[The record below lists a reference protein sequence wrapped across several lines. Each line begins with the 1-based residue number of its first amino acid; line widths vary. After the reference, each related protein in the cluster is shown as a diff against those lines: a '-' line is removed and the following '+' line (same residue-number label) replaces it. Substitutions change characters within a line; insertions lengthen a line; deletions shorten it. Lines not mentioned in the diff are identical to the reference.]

1 MMTMFKI
8 LKNKEPANL
17 YQKITQSKSN
27 SEQLRNPAVF
37 HPRYNLATSRQGF
50 MYQGQKLFNLLPD
63 SIISSQNI
71 LSLK

>member
-1 MMTMFKI
+1 MFKI

-50 MYQGQKLFNLLPD
+50 MYKGQKLF
-63 SIISSQNI
+63 IT
-71 LSLK
+71 